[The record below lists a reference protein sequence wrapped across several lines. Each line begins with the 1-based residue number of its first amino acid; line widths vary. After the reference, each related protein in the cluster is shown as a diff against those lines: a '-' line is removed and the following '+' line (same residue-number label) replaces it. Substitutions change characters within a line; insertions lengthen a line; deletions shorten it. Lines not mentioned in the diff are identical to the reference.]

1 MAVPYIAQELAKRV
15 VTNPN
20 IVGPLLISAVGAQNA
35 DKIQQLF
42 SSGDISFNDV
52 FSILQGNLT
61 SSILNQIL
69 DTPSGAVYAPSE
81 QEIEAERKFNEELN
95 RKIFL
100 PPETSIEQIISTPE
114 TTTKPE
120 PLITPDVPEQKT
132 KVSDIGFTEAAA
144 PKLEDF
150 IMTVLEPS
158 DSPSDEEKEIQERL
172 KSKMFKEETILDF
185 VKGNPNIDYKQEA
198 IDKGGYIS
206 DAVGG
211 KFWANY
217 PADPFPGGETSYKNR
232 VLTYMKPEDFLKLAE
247 EKDFNSIE
255 SKTAFKLYENTNK
268 GLSVPFLNGNLNE
281 KGQIEIDGHE
291 GRHRAEY
298 VRRLDPDTPIPVYIT
313 VSAPS
318 GQEQFVNQ
326 QTYNYGRSL
335 TEAGDIL
342 LDADFINEEGK
353 PVDVKILG
361 YDIEGKKVGEIFTE
375 DAINILPEEFTPKM
389 KTDKPY
395 SYVEAVNPQKVFGD
409 KDLRNEDY
417 TTKEAPKIN
426 YEFNN
431 KTVEQVKN
439 KTFEE
444 FEEATGI
451 NAEELAKKFNFTMPD
466 TSLLNNAL
474 QRDEKARYWWQQ
486 SGEFLDGLMT
496 DLNLDDKE
504 RELFLEVVSTTSGG
518 VNPKQNLEIALGVMS
533 DVLAGRPIRMGFK
546 TSQSL
551 DVLLKD
557 KDSKINSPKFR
568 NYTDTF
574 KYFAG
579 TDDRL
584 PNTTNDLQM
593 AKIFG
598 MNPETLANN
607 PDLYA
612 LMTMTLNNLAEN
624 VNIKDPQD
632 EPLQPFELQA
642 MMWTESRGGRST
654 NFSEIGPQVLNELE
668 KLGYDI
674 TKESITDPNFVRDLQ
689 KTVKP
694 FEESIKMTVESGSF
708 LSPQGQKI
716 EQLIQSF
723 PDDSVLMS
731 SIDKVNRN
739 ANKSL
744 ITKSDKQ
751 PSIIEELV
759 SQVVGQKVT
768 MSRMIQGYGTF
779 EGNVGDNV
787 YIPSVYSNNK
797 GQMVQLTDDQRKFV
811 LSVLGK
817 NLNQAA
823 TASSNF
829 FTVEEGMEQP
839 DAEVMQTTS
848 FYVPNTKFDRKQ
860 LQEVHSLS
868 GYDFNVVPVTGGFVL
883 DTISFEGKPD
893 NEKVEKALQTVFG
906 KDLKVGIIDTV
917 WYGDY
922 IESNQYEEN
931 INDFIQNDTR
941 ADQEVELTAESFIDI
956 FSKIENISKKR
967 DEGYQA
973 ILDSTKVIN
982 LLKKNNIQLKRQG
995 GFISI
1000 PKIPSLVNGGLVDI
1014 NYLTRPIN
1022 NGR

>member
-1 MAVPYIAQELAKRV
+1 
-15 VTNPN
+15 
-20 IVGPLLISAVGAQNA
+20 
-35 DKIQQLF
+35 
-42 SSGDISFNDV
+42 
-52 FSILQGNLT
+52 
-61 SSILNQIL
+61 
-69 DTPSGAVYAPSE
+69 
-81 QEIEAERKFNEELN
+81 
-95 RKIFL
+95 
-100 PPETSIEQIISTPE
+100 
-114 TTTKPE
+114 
-120 PLITPDVPEQKT
+120 
-132 KVSDIGFTEAAA
+132 
-144 PKLEDF
+144 
-150 IMTVLEPS
+150 
-158 DSPSDEEKEIQERL
+158 
-172 KSKMFKEETILDF
+172 
-185 VKGNPNIDYKQEA
+185 
-198 IDKGGYIS
+198 
-206 DAVGG
+206 
-211 KFWANY
+211 
-217 PADPFPGGETSYKNR
+217 
-232 VLTYMKPEDFLKLAE
+232 
-247 EKDFNSIE
+247 
-255 SKTAFKLYENTNK
+255 
-268 GLSVPFLNGNLNE
+268 
-281 KGQIEIDGHE
+281 
-291 GRHRAEY
+291 
-298 VRRLDPDTPIPVYIT
+298 
-313 VSAPS
+313 
-318 GQEQFVNQ
+318 
-326 QTYNYGRSL
+326 
-335 TEAGDIL
+335 
-342 LDADFINEEGK
+342 
-353 PVDVKILG
+353 
-361 YDIEGKKVGEIFTE
+361 
-375 DAINILPEEFTPKM
+375 
-389 KTDKPY
+389 
-395 SYVEAVNPQKVFGD
+395 
-409 KDLRNEDY
+409 
-417 TTKEAPKIN
+417 
-426 YEFNN
+426 
-431 KTVEQVKN
+431 
-439 KTFEE
+439 
-444 FEEATGI
+444 
-451 NAEELAKKFNFTMPD
+451 
-466 TSLLNNAL
+466 
-474 QRDEKARYWWQQ
+474 
-486 SGEFLDGLMT
+486 MT
-496 DLNLDDKE
+496 DLDLDDKE
-504 RELFLEVVSTTSGG
+504 RELFLEIVSTTSGG

-546 TSQSL
+546 SSQSL

-557 KDSKINSPKFR
+557 KESKINSPKFR

-598 MNPETLANN
+598 MTPESLANN

-624 VNIKDPQD
+624 VNTKDPQD
-632 EPLQPFELQA
+632 ELLQPFELQA

-674 TKESITDPNFVRDLQ
+674 TRESIIDSNFVRDLQ

-716 EQLIQSF
+716 EQLIESF
-723 PDDSVLMS
+723 SDDSILMS
-731 SIDKVNRN
+731 SIDKVNRS

-787 YIPSVYSNNK
+787 YIPSVYNNNK

-829 FTVEEGMEQP
+829 FTVEEGMEQS
-839 DAEVMQTTS
+839 DQEVMQTTS

-860 LQEVHSLS
+860 LQEVHRLS

-893 NEKVEKALQTVFG
+893 NEKVEKALNTVFG
-906 KDLKVGIIDTV
+906 GDLKVGIIDTV

-941 ADQEVELTAESFIDI
+941 ANQEAELTTESFIDI

-973 ILDSTKVIN
+973 ILNSTKVIN
-982 LLKKNNIQLKRQG
+982 LLKKNNIQLKKQG
-995 GFISI
+995 GVISI
-1000 PKIPSLVNGGLVDI
+1000 PEIPSLVNGGLVDI

>member
-1 MAVPYIAQELAKRV
+1 MAVPYIAQELARRV

-20 IVGPLLISAVGAQNA
+20 IVGPLLVSTVGAQNA

-42 SSGDISFNDV
+42 SSGDISFSDI

-61 SSILNQIL
+61 SSTLNQIL

-132 KVSDIGFTEAAA
+132 KVSDIGFTEAA
-144 PKLEDF
+144 PTKLEDM
-150 IMTVLEPS
+150 IMT
-158 DSPSDEEKEIQERL
+158 
-172 KSKMFKEETILDF
+172 
-185 VKGNPNIDYKQEA
+185 A
-198 IDKGGYIS
+198 
-206 DAVGG
+206 
-211 KFWANY
+211 
-217 PADPFPGGETSYKNR
+217 
-232 VLTYMKPEDFLKLAE
+232 
-247 EKDFNSIE
+247 KD
-255 SKTAFKLYENTNK
+255 
-268 GLSVPFLNGNLNE
+268 
-281 KGQIEIDGHE
+281 D
-291 GRHRAEY
+291 
-298 VRRLDPDTPIPVYIT
+298 
-313 VSAPS
+313 
-318 GQEQFVNQ
+318 
-326 QTYNYGRSL
+326 
-335 TEAGDIL
+335 
-342 LDADFINEEGK
+342 
-353 PVDVKILG
+353 DV
-361 YDIEGKKVGEIFTE
+361 
-375 DAINILPEEFTPKM
+375 INILPEEFTPKM
-389 KTDKPY
+389 KTDRPY

-409 KDLRNEDY
+409 QDLRNEDY
-417 TTKEAPKIN
+417 TTKKAPKIN

-496 DLNLDDKE
+496 DLDLDDKE

-533 DVLAGRPIRMGFK
+533 DVLANRPIRMGFK

-557 KDSKINSPKFR
+557 KESKINSPKFR

-574 KYFAG
+574 KYFSG

-598 MNPETLANN
+598 LSPDTLAKN

-624 VNIKDPQD
+624 VNTADPQD

-654 NFSEIGPQVLNELE
+654 NFSEIGPQVLNQLE

-731 SIDKVNRN
+731 SIDKVNRS

-759 SQVVGQKVT
+759 SQVVGQKVA

-787 YIPSVYSNNK
+787 YIPSVYTNNK

-893 NEKVEKALQTVFG
+893 NKKVEKALQTVFG

-995 GFISI
+995 GVISI

>member
-1 MAVPYIAQELAKRV
+1 
-15 VTNPN
+15 
-20 IVGPLLISAVGAQNA
+20 
-35 DKIQQLF
+35 
-42 SSGDISFNDV
+42 
-52 FSILQGNLT
+52 
-61 SSILNQIL
+61 
-69 DTPSGAVYAPSE
+69 
-81 QEIEAERKFNEELN
+81 
-95 RKIFL
+95 
-100 PPETSIEQIISTPE
+100 
-114 TTTKPE
+114 
-120 PLITPDVPEQKT
+120 
-132 KVSDIGFTEAAA
+132 
-144 PKLEDF
+144 
-150 IMTVLEPS
+150 
-158 DSPSDEEKEIQERL
+158 
-172 KSKMFKEETILDF
+172 
-185 VKGNPNIDYKQEA
+185 
-198 IDKGGYIS
+198 
-206 DAVGG
+206 
-211 KFWANY
+211 
-217 PADPFPGGETSYKNR
+217 
-232 VLTYMKPEDFLKLAE
+232 
-247 EKDFNSIE
+247 
-255 SKTAFKLYENTNK
+255 
-268 GLSVPFLNGNLNE
+268 
-281 KGQIEIDGHE
+281 
-291 GRHRAEY
+291 
-298 VRRLDPDTPIPVYIT
+298 
-313 VSAPS
+313 
-318 GQEQFVNQ
+318 
-326 QTYNYGRSL
+326 
-335 TEAGDIL
+335 
-342 LDADFINEEGK
+342 
-353 PVDVKILG
+353 
-361 YDIEGKKVGEIFTE
+361 
-375 DAINILPEEFTPKM
+375 
-389 KTDKPY
+389 
-395 SYVEAVNPQKVFGD
+395 
-409 KDLRNEDY
+409 
-417 TTKEAPKIN
+417 
-426 YEFNN
+426 
-431 KTVEQVKN
+431 
-439 KTFEE
+439 
-444 FEEATGI
+444 
-451 NAEELAKKFNFTMPD
+451 
-466 TSLLNNAL
+466 
-474 QRDEKARYWWQQ
+474 
-486 SGEFLDGLMT
+486 
-496 DLNLDDKE
+496 
-504 RELFLEVVSTTSGG
+504 
-518 VNPKQNLEIALGVMS
+518 
-533 DVLAGRPIRMGFK
+533 
-546 TSQSL
+546 
-551 DVLLKD
+551 
-557 KDSKINSPKFR
+557 
-568 NYTDTF
+568 
-574 KYFAG
+574 
-579 TDDRL
+579 
-584 PNTTNDLQM
+584 
-593 AKIFG
+593 
-598 MNPETLANN
+598 
-607 PDLYA
+607 
-612 LMTMTLNNLAEN
+612 
-624 VNIKDPQD
+624 
-632 EPLQPFELQA
+632 

-674 TKESITDPNFVRDLQ
+674 TKESITDSNFVRDLQ
-689 KTVKP
+689 KTIKP

-731 SIDKVNRN
+731 SIDKVNRS

-759 SQVVGQKVT
+759 SQVVGQKVA

-787 YIPSVYSNNK
+787 YIPSVYTNNK

-893 NEKVEKALQTVFG
+893 NKKVEKALQTVFG

-995 GFISI
+995 GVISI

>member
-1 MAVPYIAQELAKRV
+1 MAVPYIAAELAKRV

-42 SSGDISFNDV
+42 SSGDISFGDV
-52 FSILQGNLT
+52 FGILQGNLT
-61 SSILNQIL
+61 SSILNEIL
-69 DTPSGAVYAPSE
+69 DTPSGAVYAPNE

-132 KVSDIGFTEAAA
+132 KVEDVGFTESKQTLSDYIMTAKEAEDTRDKGKQYHGA
-144 PKLEDF
+144 RENIQLLADGYYNNKNFYGNGFYTTDALDVAKGYTRGKEQGVIYEIVDKKENKLFNLENKITDKNIKDFENYLGPSLSESIGFDLSNFKGKTWKQSYDEIRDDLISEDF
-150 IMTVLEPS
+150 TADAVT
-158 DSPSDEEKEIQERL
+158 DE
-172 KSKMFKEETILDF
+172 LDIINEF
-185 VKGNPNIDYKQEA
+185 FQRNGYDGITY
-198 IDKGGYIS
+198 KGGKLTGVEPHSVKQYFNPEESIEIK
-206 DAVGG
+206 
-211 KFWANY
+211 KF
-217 PADPFPGGETSYKNR
+217 
-232 VLTYMKPEDFLKLAE
+232 
-247 EKDFNSIE
+247 EKD
-255 SKTAFKLYENTNK
+255 
-268 GLSVPFLNGNLNE
+268 V
-281 KGQIEIDGHE
+281 
-291 GRHRAEY
+291 
-298 VRRLDPDTPIPVYIT
+298 
-313 VSAPS
+313 
-318 GQEQFVNQ
+318 
-326 QTYNYGRSL
+326 
-335 TEAGDIL
+335 
-342 LDADFINEEGK
+342 
-353 PVDVKILG
+353 
-361 YDIEGKKVGEIFTE
+361 
-375 DAINILPEEFTPKM
+375 INILPEEFTPKM

-409 KDLRNEDY
+409 QDLRNEDY

-439 KTFEE
+439 ETFEE

-451 NAEELAKKFNFTMPD
+451 NAEELVKKFNFTMPD

-496 DLNLDDKE
+496 DLDLDDKE
-504 RELFLEVVSTTSGG
+504 RELFLEIVSTTSGG

-546 TSQSL
+546 SSQSL

-557 KDSKINSPKFR
+557 KESKINSPKFR

-598 MNPETLANN
+598 MTPESLANN

-624 VNIKDPQD
+624 VNTKDPQD
-632 EPLQPFELQA
+632 ELLQPFELQA

-674 TKESITDPNFVRDLQ
+674 TRESIIDSNFVRDLQ

-716 EQLIQSF
+716 EQLIESF
-723 PDDSVLMS
+723 SDDSILMS
-731 SIDKVNRN
+731 SIDKVNRS

-787 YIPSVYSNNK
+787 YIPSVYNNNK

-829 FTVEEGMEQP
+829 FTVEEGMEQS
-839 DAEVMQTTS
+839 DQEVMQTTS

-860 LQEVHSLS
+860 LQEVHRLS

-893 NEKVEKALQTVFG
+893 NEKVEKALNTVFG
-906 KDLKVGIIDTV
+906 GDLKVGIIDTV

-941 ADQEVELTAESFIDI
+941 ANQEAELTTESFIDI

-973 ILDSTKVIN
+973 ILNSTKVIN
-982 LLKKNNIQLKRQG
+982 LLKKNNIQLKKQG
-995 GFISI
+995 GVISI
-1000 PKIPSLVNGGLVDI
+1000 PEIPSLVNGGLVDI

>member
-1 MAVPYIAQELAKRV
+1 MVYPFLTGIAGKEVAKKIAI
-15 VTNPN
+15 NPN
-20 IVGPLLISAVGAQNA
+20 VVGPLLISAVGAQNA
-35 DKIQQLF
+35 EKIINAYDSNKILF
-42 SSGDISFNDV
+42 DD
-52 FSILQGNLT
+52 
-61 SSILNQIL
+61 ILNIL
-69 DTPSGAVYAPSE
+69 SGAPIQSIISRIQETPAGVVFAPDAD
-81 QEIEAERKFNEELN
+81 QIEAERKFNEELN
-95 RKIFL
+95 KPADVI
-100 PPETSIEQIISTPE
+100 PEEKKVTVDDVGFTEAQQDF
-114 TTTKPE
+114 E
-120 PLITPDVPEQKT
+120 PLITPDIPYGKI
-132 KVSDIGFTEAAA
+132 SIDDIGFTAA
-144 PKLEDF
+144 PQVK
-150 IMTVLEPS
+150 PS
-158 DSPSDEEKEIQERL
+158 DYILTAKETKGDTKEELKPNERIFTQIAGVKNQNIQRDPNDLFAEGWENKMFPMPKQIGTLGDYQVAIDVMKRSDNNFLLFKDGKVHATIELANTMGQDNVMDLDAIGVPVEMQGQGIAKDVLNELFKLADANGVTIQGTAQPFGSKTLNTKQLVKFYNSMGFEGDANNLVRKPQEIKKEEKV
-172 KSKMFKEETILDF
+172 FTD
-185 VKGNPNIDYKQEA
+185 
-198 IDKGGYIS
+198 
-206 DAVGG
+206 
-211 KFWANY
+211 
-217 PADPFPGGETSYKNR
+217 
-232 VLTYMKPEDFLKLAE
+232 
-247 EKDFNSIE
+247 
-255 SKTAFKLYENTNK
+255 
-268 GLSVPFLNGNLNE
+268 
-281 KGQIEIDGHE
+281 
-291 GRHRAEY
+291 
-298 VRRLDPDTPIPVYIT
+298 
-313 VSAPS
+313 
-318 GQEQFVNQ
+318 
-326 QTYNYGRSL
+326 
-335 TEAGDIL
+335 
-342 LDADFINEEGK
+342 
-353 PVDVKILG
+353 DV
-361 YDIEGKKVGEIFTE
+361 
-375 DAINILPEEFTPKM
+375 INILPEEFTPKM

-417 TTKEAPKIN
+417 KIKEAPKIN
-426 YEFNN
+426 YEFDN
-431 KTVEQVKN
+431 KTVEQIKN

-451 NAEELAKKFNFTMPD
+451 NAKELAKKFNFTMPD
-466 TSLLNNAL
+466 TSLLNNSL

-486 SGEFLDGLMT
+486 SGEFLDELMT
-496 DLNLDDKE
+496 DLNLNDKE
-504 RELFLEVVSTTSGG
+504 RELFLEIVSTTSGG

-533 DVLAGRPIRMGFK
+533 DVLANRPVRMGFK

-598 MNPETLANN
+598 MNPEALANN

-624 VNIKDPQD
+624 VNTADPQD
-632 EPLQPFELQA
+632 ELLQPFELQA

-654 NFSEIGPQVLNELE
+654 NFSEIGPQVLNEIE
-668 KLGYDI
+668 KLGYNI
-674 TKESITDPNFVRDLQ
+674 TRESIANPNFVRDLQ

-708 LSPQGQKI
+708 LSPQGKKI

-731 SIDKVNRN
+731 NIDKVNRG

-744 ITKSDKQ
+744 ITKSGKG
-751 PSIIEELV
+751 PSVIEELV
-759 SQVVGQKVT
+759 SQVIGQKVT

-797 GQMVQLTDDQRKFV
+797 GQMVQLTDDQRIFV

-817 NLNQAA
+817 YLNQAA

-839 DAEVMQTTS
+839 DGEVMQTTS

-860 LQEVHSLS
+860 LQEVHNLS

-883 DTISFEGKPD
+883 DTISFDGKPN

-906 KDLKVGIIDTV
+906 KDLNVGIIDTV

-922 IESNQYEEN
+922 IESNKYEEN

-941 ADQEVELTAESFIDI
+941 ADQEVELTPESFIDI
-956 FSKIENISKKR
+956 FSKIESISKKR
-967 DEGYQA
+967 DQGYQA
-973 ILDSTKVIN
+973 IIDSTKVIN
-982 LLKKNNIQLKRQG
+982 LLKKNNIQLKNKG
-995 GFISI
+995 GYISL
-1000 PKIPSLVNGGLVDI
+1000 PEIPSLVNGGLVDI
-1014 NYLTRPIN
+1014 NYLTRPLN